1 MTEPPAAPQPS
12 QKRLDSSSIR
22 ALAHPLR
29 NRIVGQLRL
38 EGPATATRLAARLGT
53 NSGTTSYHLRKL
65 AEIGMV
71 EEAADAGDGRDRWW
85 RAVHDFT
92 SFTSSE
98 FRDDPDDRAAAD
110 WLINYHLR
118 TNTERTQ
125 AWLDVHNDWPLPW
138 LAISDLSD
146 YRLYLTVD
154 QTASM
159 IRELHEVVLR
169 YRAEGEAARAAG
181 EPVID
186 VHNPPA
192 DGTGLA
198 PLAMILHAH
207 PDVRG

>member
-1 MTEPPAAPQPS
+1 MTEPPVAQPT
-12 QKRLDSSSIR
+12 QKHLDSVSIR

-29 NRIVGQLRL
+29 NRIVGKLRSD
-38 EGPATATRLAARLGT
+38 GPATATQLAARLGT

-71 EEAADAGDGRDRWW
+71 TEADDVGDGRDRWW
-85 RAVHDFT
+85 RAVHEFT

-118 TNTERTQ
+118 TNTEATQ
-125 AWLDVHNDWPLPW
+125 AWLDVHNDWPKPW

-154 QTASM
+154 QAQAM

-169 YRAEGEAARAAG
+169 YRAQGEQARSAG
-181 EPVID
+181 DAVID
-186 VHNPPA
+186 VHNPPV
-192 DGTGLA
+192 DGTGLTPVA
-198 PLAMILHAH
+198 VNLHVH

>member
-1 MTEPPAAPQPS
+1 MTDSPVPQRS
-12 QKRLDSSSIR
+12 QKHLDSTSIR

-29 NRIVGQLRL
+29 NRLLGKLRSD
-38 EGPATATRLAARLGT
+38 GPATATQLAAALGT
-53 NSGTTSYHLRKL
+53 NTGNTSYHLRKL

-71 EEAADAGDGRDRWW
+71 EEATDAGDGRDRWW

-118 TNTERTQ
+118 TNTDRTQ
-125 AWLDVHNDWPLPW
+125 AWLDVHNDWPVAW
-138 LAISDLSD
+138 QSISDLSD

-154 QTASM
+154 QTKAM
-159 IRELHEVVLR
+159 TRELHELVLR
-169 YRAEGEAARAAG
+169 YRAAGEEARAAG

-192 DGTGLA
+192 DGSGLA
-198 PLAMILHAH
+198 PVALILHAH

>member
-1 MTEPPAAPQPS
+1 MTDPSIPQPS
-12 QKRLDSSSIR
+12 QKRLDSTSIR

-29 NRIVGQLRL
+29 NRIVGKLRSD
-38 EGPATATRLAARLGT
+38 GPATATQLAARLGT

-71 EEAADAGDGRDRWW
+71 AEADDVGDGRDRWW

-118 TNTERTQ
+118 TNTESTQ
-125 AWLDVHNDWPLPW
+125 AWLDVHNDWPEPW
-138 LAISDLSD
+138 LATSDLSD

-154 QTASM
+154 QTKAM
-159 IRELHEVVLR
+159 IAELQDIVLR
-169 YRAEGEAARAAG
+169 YRALGEPARAAG

-192 DGTGLA
+192 DGSGLA
-198 PLAMILHAH
+198 PVAVNLHVH